1 MKRSSVFRLV
11 AGCFPLFLLI
21 GGCPDKKDEPET
33 APVPAGP
40 AQPAAAPED
49 LLPGS
54 WEAGVKAN
62 LVKLVVA
69 NGEGSDKFDPKNPP
83 VAAIDFDN
91 TCIRGDIGR
100 AFYDYMVSERK
111 ILFNDAIFAALPG
124 DKRKGIKEA
133 WDKLRKLPA
142 DKQAGSVELQAFR
155 KSMHQAYWSLCYD
168 TPPEKCYP
176 WQVRFYAGY
185 TPDEVRSMAE
195 GVMLS
200 QLEKPLGSEPI
211 KAGPDDQ
218 APAITSTGIR
228 IHDEIRNL
236 IHLLKKRGFDV
247 WIISAGPEWVVEGA
261 AKSFGVEPDRVI
273 GMRAKLKDGKLT
285 SEIEPPPTFRQ
296 GKVEAIKQF
305 IGKKPL
311 LAVGDS
317 WTDAEMLEY
326 VEHALLIDRG
336 YADLKKKAVDS
347 GWWIQPTFP
356 VQ

>member
-1 MKRSSVFRLV
+1 LKRSSVFRLI
-11 AGCFPLFLLI
+11 AGCFPLFLLL
-21 GGCPDKKDEPET
+21 GGCPEKKEEPET
-33 APVPAGP
+33 APEAKP

-49 LLPGS
+49 LLPGN
-54 WEAGVKAN
+54 WESGVKAN
-62 LVKLVVA
+62 LIKLVLA
-69 NGEGSDKFDPKNPP
+69 HGEGSSSFDPKDPP

-100 AFYDYMVSERK
+100 AFYDWMVTERK
-111 ILFNDAIFAALPG
+111 ILFNDEIFAALPG
-124 DKRKGIKEA
+124 DKRAGIEKA
-133 WDKLRKLPA
+133 WKKLKKLPE
-142 DKQAGSVELQAFR
+142 DQQAGSMELQGFR
-155 KSMHQAYWSLCYD
+155 KRMHQAYWSLCYD

-185 TPDEVRSMAE
+185 TPDEVRDMAE
-195 GVMLS
+195 GVMLAEL
-200 QLEKPLGSEPI
+200 QKPLGSEPI

-228 IHDEIRNL
+228 IHKELKNL
-236 IHLLKKRGFDV
+236 ISLLQKRGFQV

-261 AKSFGVEPDRVI
+261 AKSFGVKPDRVI
-273 GMRAKLKDGKLT
+273 GMRAKLAEGKLT
-285 SEIEPPPTFRQ
+285 SEIEPPPTFRK
-296 GKVEAIKQF
+296 GKVEAIEKF
-305 IGKKPL
+305 IGKQPV

-326 VEHALLIDRG
+326 AGQALLIDRG

>member
-1 MKRSSVFRLV
+1 M
-11 AGCFPLFLLI
+11 LI
-21 GGCPDKKDEPET
+21 GGCPDKQQEPEA
-33 APVPAGP
+33 APAPPAAAP
-40 AQPAAAPED
+40 AKPAAPED
-49 LLPGS
+49 LLPGA

-62 LVKLVVA
+62 LIKLVLA
-69 NGEGSDKFDPKNPP
+69 KGQGSDNFDPKDPP
-83 VAAIDFDN
+83 VATIDFDN

-100 AFYDYMVSERK
+100 AFFDWMVTERK
-111 ILFNDAIFAALPG
+111 ILFNNEIFAALPG
-124 DKRKGIKEA
+124 DKRKGIEKA
-133 WDKLRKLPA
+133 WKKLKKLPDA
-142 DKQAGSVELQAFR
+142 KQAGSVELQSFR
-155 KSMHQAYWSLCYD
+155 KLMHQAYWSLCYD

-185 TPDEVRSMAE
+185 TPDEVRGMAE
-195 GVMLS
+195 GVMEAE
-200 QLEKPLGSEPI
+200 LEKPLGSEPI
-211 KAGPDDQ
+211 KAGPEDQ

-228 IHDEIRNL
+228 IHKELKNL
-236 IHLLKKRGFDV
+236 IALLQKRGFDV

-261 AKSFGVEPDRVI
+261 AKPLGVKPDRVI
-273 GMRAKLKDGKLT
+273 GMRAKLVEGKLT

-296 GKVEAIKQF
+296 GKVEAIEKF
-305 IGKKPL
+305 IGKKPV

-326 VEHALLIDRG
+326 AGQALLIDRG